1 LEYAYIITFN
11 LYISLMSN
19 IKERCDLKRCYF
31 CNFCLNDWLPAVA
44 AHRTN
49 FRFKKGEL
57 IFKEGNKVKG
67 IYFVYS
73 GLVKVHKHW
82 NEDKELILRFANNGA
97 ILGHRGLGGDDY
109 YPISATALEPTTVC
123 FLDMDFFSSSLKVN
137 HEFTI
142 NLLHFFADELKE
154 SERRMRN
161 LAHMSV
167 KGRIAYALV
176 LLKQKFGLSAS
187 GHLNI
192 NLSRQDLASYV
203 GATYETVFRTL
214 GELSNEK
221 IIQLQG
227 KHIAFLDEKTLVSLS
242 NKSSY

>member
-1 LEYAYIITFN
+1 MIV
-11 LYISLMSN
+11 S
-19 IKERCDLKRCYF
+19 KEPCDLQRCYF
-31 CNFCLNDWLPAVA
+31 CNLCLKDWVPAVA
-44 AHRTN
+44 AHRSN
-49 FRFKKGEL
+49 FKFKKGEIL
-57 IFKEGNKVKG
+57 FQEGDKVKG

-97 ILGHRGLGGDDY
+97 IVGHRGLGGDNY

-123 FLDMDFFSSSLKVN
+123 FLDLDFFKSSLKVN
-137 HEFTI
+137 LDFTI
-142 NLLHFFADELKE
+142 NLLNFFAEELKE
-154 SERRMRN
+154 SEKRMRN

-167 KGRIAYALV
+167 KGRIAYAFL
-176 LLKQKFGLSAS
+176 LLKQKFGLSAN

-192 NLSRQDLASYV
+192 TLSRQDLASYV

-221 IIQLQG
+221 VIQLHG
-227 KHIAFLDEKTLVSLS
+227 KHITLLNEKTLVSLS
-242 NKSSY
+242 NKATE